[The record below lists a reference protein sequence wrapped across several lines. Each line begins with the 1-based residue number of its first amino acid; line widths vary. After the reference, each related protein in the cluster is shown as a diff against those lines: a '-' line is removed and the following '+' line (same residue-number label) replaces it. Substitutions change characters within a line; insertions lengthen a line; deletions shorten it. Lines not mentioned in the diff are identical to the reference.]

1 MLYTLLYG
9 ASFDGYEFN
18 LVDLPGTYSLSAYSP
33 EELYVRKQLV
43 DKTPDV
49 VINVIDASNLERNLY
64 LTTQLIDMH
73 IRMVCALNMYD
84 ETEQR
89 GRPYRC
95 TEAFRAL
102 WNTDDTDGIHQ
113 WQGVYRNFSDR

>member
-1 MLYTLLYG
+1 MTVDAKVG
-9 ASFDGYEFN
+9 RASFDGYEFN

-64 LTTQLIDMH
+64 LTTQLIDYAH
-73 IRMVCALNMYD
+73 TYGL
-84 ETEQR
+84 
-89 GRPYRC
+89 RP
-95 TEAFRAL
+95 
-102 WNTDDTDGIHQ
+102 
-113 WQGVYRNFSDR
+113 